1 MKRKADPYEKE
12 KERLLAVFNLEAPK
26 SLFDLWDA
34 CLEINPSAPAK
45 AVEAL
50 GLRLVGPFDLLT
62 DEKSTTDNDTF
73 RYFYDPPE
81 FITCIISLKTPTLH
95 WGLYR
100 DSPNDLPCAVFE
112 NDSKIDCKFKASHRT
127 VFGPLFDA
135 AKKSDAPIALALR
148 KLDASQTGP
157 PGAEFAMRKKKLLG
171 QTMNGFGVN
180 VPYDK
185 EKQVGYREL
194 SVTQTQLKSILEKIR
209 LTPKEQRNTKALEEL
224 INWVNIANDE
234 CDFGM
239 GYELGS
245 NLLCA
250 DRPCE
255 ELIFSKASFM
265 ILRNAYNLIGNGRE
279 VFIPVL
285 EKLLSS
291 RKALFEKFGKTDKFP
306 GAPLVIDRN

>member
-1 MKRKADPYEKE
+1 MKRKADPYESA
-12 KERLLAVFNLEAPK
+12 KERIATVFNLQAPD
-26 SLFDLWDA
+26 SLFDLWDT
-34 CLEINPSAPAK
+34 CFSISPGNPDK
-45 AVEAL
+45 AVEPL
-50 GLRLVGPFDLLT
+50 GLRLVGPFDLLCS
-62 DEKSTTDNDTF
+62 EKSATDCDTW

-81 FITCIISLKTPTLH
+81 FITCIVSITNPTLH
-95 WGLYR
+95 WGLFR
-100 DSPNDLPCAVFE
+100 DSPNDTPCAVFE
-112 NDSKIDCKFKASHRT
+112 NDSKVDCKFKATHRT

-135 AKKSDAPIALALR
+135 AKKGSSSLAGALA
-148 KLDASQTGP
+148 KLDTSVTGP
-157 PGAEFAMRKKKLLG
+157 PGSEYSSRKKKLLG

-185 EKQVGYREL
+185 EKQIGYREL

-239 GYELGS
+239 GYELGC

-265 ILRNAYNLIGNGRE
+265 ILRNAYNLIGEGRE
-279 VFIPVL
+279 AFVPVL
-285 EKLLSS
+285 EKLLAT
-291 RKALFEKFGKTDKFP
+291 RRVLYEKYGKTDKFP
-306 GAPLVIDRN
+306 GAPLVVDR